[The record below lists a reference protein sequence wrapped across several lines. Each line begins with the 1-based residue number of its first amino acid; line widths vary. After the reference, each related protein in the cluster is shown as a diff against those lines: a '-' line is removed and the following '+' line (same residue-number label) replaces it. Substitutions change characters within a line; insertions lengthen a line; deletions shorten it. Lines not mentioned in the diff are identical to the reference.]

1 MTVERMKGR
10 LLRAATVRERIRLLK
25 RTALSQDGVV
35 LIAILWIFAALA
47 LIALSFSKESFV
59 EAAAA
64 RNSQALEKSY
74 FVARAGIAA
83 AIYQLIQQ
91 RSIPSNQQLE
101 QQETINPIDT
111 GIITGSFGGGIY
123 RVNIQD
129 ESGKINL
136 NIVAEDQLRK
146 LIEASGIEKHDSD
159 IIADS
164 ILDWRDSD
172 LLHRMNGAEEDYY
185 QTLNPPY
192 KAKNMRLDTVE
203 ELLLVRGITPE
214 YFYGYP
220 ERSPKGDIIYRY
232 GLSRYITVYP
242 FNSSRPQINVNF
254 APLPVLMS
262 INGMTP
268 EAAQLIYERRL
279 SKPFKNV
286 QEITREIP
294 APLGAMTMQLLS
306 TDQTGVFTLT
316 ASAGAENSKVRR
328 VLRTVISLDGSE
340 TRYRTLYWNENVPDY
355 EGAIQ

>member
-1 MTVERMKGR
+1 MLSPSNINGQ
-10 LLRAATVRERIRLLK
+10 LK
-25 RTALSQDGVV
+25 SDSGVV
-35 LIAILWIFAALA
+35 LIAILWIFVALA

-74 FVARAGIAA
+74 YVARAGIAA
-83 AIYQLIQQ
+83 AIYQIIQQ
-91 RSIPSNQQLE
+91 RSTPPTQQLE
-101 QQETINPIDT
+101 LQETLNPVDT
-111 GIITGSFGGGIY
+111 GNITGSFGGGIY

-136 NIVAEDQLRK
+136 NNAPEEQIRK
-146 LIEASGIEKHDSD
+146 LMEASGIDKHDSD
-159 IIADS
+159 IITDS

-172 LLHRMNGAEEDYY
+172 LLHRMNGAEDDYY
-185 QTLNPPY
+185 ETLNPPY
-192 KAKNMRLDTVE
+192 KTKNGRFDTLE
-203 ELLLVRGITPE
+203 ELLLVKGITPE

-220 ERSPKGDIIYRY
+220 EKSPKGDLIYKF
-232 GLSRYITVYP
+232 GLSRCLTVYSNYS
-242 FNSSRPQINVNF
+242 NSPQINVNF
-254 APLPVLMS
+254 APLPVLIS
-262 INGMTP
+262 ISGMTP

-279 SKPFKNV
+279 AKPFKNV

-294 APLGAMTMQLLS
+294 VTLGATTLQFLA
-306 TDQTGVFTLT
+306 TNQTGLFTLT

-328 VLRTVISLDGSE
+328 VLRTVISLDAGE